1 MSEDLFEQLKTLDAF
16 KGLPYEEL
24 EHIVNLTA
32 RLQRATL
39 FQSLNS
45 QELALIAQCGRL
57 IHRERGDV
65 IIQEGS
71 TDRIFYVVLK
81 GEVRAYHVEESGRRK
96 LLNYHEAGDFF
107 GELIFLTRQPRAA
120 TVDVVDDVD
129 LVAFDQKGFDCI
141 VQYEQISDYL
151 RNWGRERI
159 RRSNREFEGKHW
171 DEISVVLAHKNWVA
185 LAQVILLP
193 IVITLL
199 TWTTMVLLLLF
210 AAMSRDVVISV
221 VVAVTIG
228 MSLWIFWMWEDW
240 RNDDFIVTSK
250 RIIHIERILAPPFP
264 SERHEVPIEQV
275 QDITSRNHG
284 LWTWLFKV
292 RSLEIKTS
300 GAGIIQFPYLE
311 KAEQIQEEI
320 FRARDLA
327 RIRRHVEEQ
336 GRIRHALLQEIG
348 REVKSVSPL
357 ESGETVQ
364 VTPER
369 EGLLKWIDY
378 FIPRARVVKLDQ
390 IIWRKHWIILAKEI
404 ALPSLLFFLSL
415 ALLIPAI
422 ARPGILGRIPWYITL
437 APPALGMI
445 GSFGWY
451 LWQYDGW
458 RNDVYIVTNSRIIDI
473 EGSPFHLHK
482 ESRTEGTFDVIQNT
496 DYHSPNWISRILRI
510 GDVTISTAAKEAAFT
525 FTSVAR
531 PEEVQQEIFK
541 RVTAFRE
548 KQEREENERQY
559 REFTKWFGIYHR
571 SAAEYEE

>member
-1 MSEDLFEQLKTLDAF
+1 
-16 KGLPYEEL
+16 
-24 EHIVNLTA
+24 
-32 RLQRATL
+32 
-39 FQSLNS
+39 
-45 QELALIAQCGRL
+45 
-57 IHRERGDV
+57 
-65 IIQEGS
+65 
-71 TDRIFYVVLK
+71 
-81 GEVRAYHVEESGRRK
+81 
-96 LLNYHEAGDFF
+96 
-107 GELIFLTRQPRAA
+107 
-120 TVDVVDDVD
+120 
-129 LVAFDQKGFDCI
+129 
-141 VQYEQISDYL
+141 
-151 RNWGRERI
+151 
-159 RRSNREFEGKHW
+159 
-171 DEISVVLAHKNWVA
+171 
-185 LAQVILLP
+185 
-193 IVITLL
+193 
-199 TWTTMVLLLLF
+199 
-210 AAMSRDVVISV
+210 
-221 VVAVTIG
+221 
-228 MSLWIFWMWEDW
+228 
-240 RNDDFIVTSK
+240 
-250 RIIHIERILAPPFP
+250 
-264 SERHEVPIEQV
+264 
-275 QDITSRNHG
+275 
-284 LWTWLFKV
+284 
-292 RSLEIKTS
+292 
-300 GAGIIQFPYLE
+300 
-311 KAEQIQEEI
+311 
-320 FRARDLA
+320 LA

-336 GRIRHALLQEIG
+336 SRIRHALLQEIG

-415 ALLIPAI
+415 AILVLAI

-445 GSFGWY
+445 SSFGWY

-548 KQEREENERQY
+548 KQEREENERRY
-559 REFTKWFGIYHR
+559 REFTRWFGIYHR